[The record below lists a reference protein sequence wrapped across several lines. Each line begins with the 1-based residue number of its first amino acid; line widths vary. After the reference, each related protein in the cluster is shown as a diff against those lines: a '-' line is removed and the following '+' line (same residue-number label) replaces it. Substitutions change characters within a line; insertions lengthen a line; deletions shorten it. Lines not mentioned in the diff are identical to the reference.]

1 MHKLCKIRRK
11 GNGFPQKTTRN
22 KSIILKKITT
32 GKLQSFIDIF
42 DNPGGFS
49 IQFLYFHFVQSVLL
63 PSRNVRQ
70 EKIEYLKDGKMDGL
84 RRLCRISE
92 EWLHAKRWNV
102 SLKAYIHN
110 FIFPSFCE
118 SRNRKSSLSRS
129 SPFPDCA
136 EGLQLQN

>member
-1 MHKLCKIRRK
+1 MRGRGSAPGLSYGPERGRNRK
-11 GNGFPQKTTRN
+11 AKDFLFP
-22 KSIILKKITT
+22 
-32 GKLQSFIDIF
+32 
-42 DNPGGFS
+42 
-49 IQFLYFHFVQSVLL
+49 
-63 PSRNVRQ
+63 RQ
-70 EKIEYLKDGKMDGL
+70 QELRQKDGKMDGL

-92 EWLHAKRWNV
+92 EWLHAKSWNV